1 MKTILSVLALVLL
14 VTAVGF
20 GQVYQNPNQVPQGF
34 YVTLESSASYAD
46 AQIDTSAIY
55 GIGGA
60 SRASLQLTYL
70 DSINVDVY
78 IDYRASSSGSW
89 SNVWHDTTTATA
101 AGVAEI
107 IIRNATTELAPG
119 VSGQIRVRHSFL
131 ASDNGV
137 TSATYTSK
145 LIWKP

>member
-1 MKTILSVLALVLL
+1 MKTLFLALLIAL
-14 VTAVGF
+14 STALAV

-34 YVTLESSASYAD
+34 YVTLKSGAAYAD

-70 DSINVDVY
+70 DSISVLVY

-89 SNVWHDTTTATA
+89 ANVWSDTTTATA

-119 VSGQIRVRHSFL
+119 VSGQIRVRHAFL
-131 ASDNGV
+131 TGNGV